1 MDYSVTQWLEI
12 QFNLSSR
19 GKEIPEIAYLRTGSC
34 LLGQGRDKGDLWL
47 WRPSTV
53 SPTCEPNL
61 LSNKF
66 VVFISLF
73 LSLKKISN

>member
-19 GKEIPEIAYLRTGSC
+19 GEDIPEIDYLRTGSG

-47 WRPSTV
+47 
-53 SPTCEPNL
+53 
-61 LSNKF
+61 
-66 VVFISLF
+66 
-73 LSLKKISN
+73 